1 MEPQFVFYRKLKKT
15 RETVELYR
23 ENEWLGETKILYS
36 ILWQASFFFGLS
48 LFCCLLHH
56 PFSLFSLKSFAL
68 ASCFTTFIH
77 SPLGLVQNSS
87 LIFLSSFTICIII
100 IHHHLCC
107 CRRRCCCYCYFYYD
121 HYYFV
126 SNLIYWSC
134 RILRA
139 FSLVFLVMR
148 LQGMH
153 YVFYVIM
160 PKPDLFIS
168 QVVRPV

>member
-1 MEPQFVFYRKLKKT
+1 MNGWVKQKFFILSSGKL
-15 RETVELYR
+15 L
-23 ENEWLGETKILYS
+23 LL
-36 ILWQASFFFGLS
+36 LLLFFLSF
-48 LFCCLLHH
+48 FCCLLHH
-56 PFSLFSLKSFAL
+56 PFSILSLKSFAI
-68 ASCFTTFIH
+68 ASCFTTFTS

-87 LIFLSSFTICIII
+87 FMFHSSFTICIII
-100 IHHHLCC
+100 IRHHIRCC
-107 CRRRCCCYCYFYYD
+107 CHRHCCYCYFYYD

-148 LQGMH
+148 LQGIP

-168 QVVRPV
+168 QVVSSV

>member
-1 MEPQFVFYRKLKKT
+1 MNGWVKQNSLCYPL
-15 RETVELYR
+15 
-23 ENEWLGETKILYS
+23 
-36 ILWQASFFFGLS
+36 ASFFFFWSEFVLLFVACCIIHS
-48 LFCCLLHH
+48 LFLVLRVL
-56 PFSLFSLKSFAL
+56 PL
-68 ASCFTTFIH
+68 ASCFTTFTR

-107 CRRRCCCYCYFYYD
+107 CCRRCCCYCYFYYD

-168 QVVRPV
+168 QVVRSV